1 MKLFPLKIGS
11 LPLKAFALYLV
22 LSLVLLLTPAT
33 WTNPVRQ
40 AVLFPFTLAQRAF
53 LGALRAGENASS
65 RLGGQAGSAEISEK
79 IRRLQRQVT
88 ELKVQLAEETSRRTA
103 AESLLAQMAKLTP
116 EAQRSA
122 IPATIISYDPSPYR
136 RIAVLNKGTK
146 SGILPGS
153 AVLWNGIVVGRVEAE
168 ERSPRRKRKTPS
180 PGPWTCRVLLL
191 GDPECRVAVRCAR
204 SRARGILEG
213 LGGSACTVKYV
224 DLAADIKRGDLFV
237 SAGIDNIF
245 PADHLVGECVTV
257 STESGDFF
265 KHVEVRPAFGL
276 TQLDEVVVL
285 LPEKAASAAKK
296 EGQE

>member
-53 LGALRAGENASS
+53 LGVLRAGENAST
-65 RLGGQAGSAEISEK
+65 GSAENSEK

-122 IPATIISYDPSPYR
+122 IPATIISYGPSPYR

-168 ERSPRRKRKTPS
+168 EPSPRRKRKTSS

-224 DLAADIKRGDLFV
+224 DLAADIKPGDIFV

-265 KHVEVRPAFGL
+265 KHVEVRPAFDL
-276 TQLDEVVVL
+276 AQLDEVVVL
-285 LPEKAASAAKK
+285 LPEKK